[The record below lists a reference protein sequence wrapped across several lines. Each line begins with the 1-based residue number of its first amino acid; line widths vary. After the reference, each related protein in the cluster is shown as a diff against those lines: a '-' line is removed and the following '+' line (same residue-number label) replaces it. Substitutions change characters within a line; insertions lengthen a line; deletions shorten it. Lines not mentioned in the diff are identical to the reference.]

1 MKIGIVSVGLGAF
14 SYPDVIAHVA
24 CTAEQC
30 GFESLWAPDHSA
42 IPDGHQT
49 KCPYTPDG
57 EIPGGP
63 DAPLVEPISALSF
76 VAGLT
81 SKIKLGTGVMI
92 LPQRHPLYVAKELAT
107 LDLISAGRAIL
118 GIGSGWCAEEFRALG
133 LDFHQRGKR
142 TDEAIGA
149 LHALWRDDPSTFE
162 GAHFN
167 FHRIR
172 SFPKPLQAGGVP
184 ILVGGHSRAA
194 ARRAARYG
202 DGFYPLTPIV
212 DTDVSKIDF
221 VKEIDRLIVMLR
233 EECDKVG
240 RKFDGF
246 EISTSAA
253 ADLDI
258 IKRLEDIGV
267 GRVSTALAALDRD
280 GITRS
285 LEKIGSD
292 IIARVS

>member
-1 MKIGIVSVGLGAF
+1 MEIGITSVGLGPL
-14 SYPDVIAHVA
+14 SDRDTMAHVA
-24 CTAEQC
+24 RTAEKC

-49 KCPYTPDG
+49 KCPYTPNG

-63 DAPLVEPISALSF
+63 DAPLVEPVSALSF
-76 VAGLT
+76 LAGLT

-92 LPQRHPLYVAKELAT
+92 LPQRHPLYVAKEIAT

-118 GIGSGWCAEEFRALG
+118 GIGSGWCAEEFGALG
-133 LDFHQRGKR
+133 LDFSQRGKR
-142 TDEAIGA
+142 TDEAIQA
-149 LHALWRDDPSTFE
+149 LRALWRDDPSTFE
-162 GAHFN
+162 GAHFS

-172 SFPKPLQAGGVP
+172 SFPKPVQKGGVP

-202 DGFYPLTPIV
+202 DGFFPLTPIV
-212 DTDVSKIDF
+212 DADVSKIDF
-221 VKEIDRLIVMLR
+221 VKEINGLIAMLK

-240 RKFDGF
+240 RNFSGFDVT
-246 EISTSAA
+246 TSAA
-253 ADLDI
+253 PHLDT

-267 GRVSTALAALDRD
+267 TRVAMGLTASDRD

-285 LEKIGSD
+285 LERIAGD
-292 IIARVS
+292 IIARV

>member
-1 MKIGIVSVGLGAF
+1 MKIGIASVGLGPF
-14 SYPDVIAHVA
+14 SVPDTMAHVA
-24 CTAEQC
+24 HTAEQC

-42 IPDGHQT
+42 IPDPHQS

-63 DAPLVEPISALSF
+63 GTPLVEPISALSF
-76 VAGLT
+76 MAGLT

-92 LPQRHPLYVAKELAT
+92 LPQRHPFYVAKELAT
-107 LDLISAGRAIL
+107 LDLISTGRAIL
-118 GIGSGWCAEEFRALG
+118 GIGSGWCAEEFAALG

-142 TDEAIGA
+142 TDEAMQA
-149 LHALWRDDPSTFE
+149 LRVLWREDPSTFE
-162 GAHFN
+162 GTHFS
-167 FHRIR
+167 FQRIR
-172 SFPKPLQAGGVP
+172 SFPKPVQKGGVP

-202 DGFYPLTPIV
+202 DGFFPLTPIV
-212 DTDVSKIDF
+212 DADVSRIDF
-221 VKEIDRLIVMLR
+221 VEQIKGLIALLK

-246 EISTSAA
+246 DITSSAA
-253 ADLDI
+253 PNLDI
-258 IKRLEDIGV
+258 IKHLEDIGV
-267 GRVSTALAALDRD
+267 TRVSTGLATSDRD

-285 LEKIGSD
+285 LEKIAND
-292 IIARVS
+292 IIARV

>member
-1 MKIGIVSVGLGAF
+1 MKIGIASVGLGPL
-14 SYPDVIAHVA
+14 SDPDTMAHVA
-24 CTAEQC
+24 RTAEQC

-49 KCPYTPDG
+49 KCPYTPNG
-57 EIPGGP
+57 EIPGGAN
-63 DAPLVEPISALSF
+63 APLVEPISALSF

-92 LPQRHPLYVAKELAT
+92 LPQRHPLYVAKEIAT
-107 LDLISAGRAIL
+107 LDLISTGRAIL
-118 GIGSGWCAEEFRALG
+118 GIGSGWCAEEFGALG
-133 LDFHQRGKR
+133 LDFRQRGKR
-142 TDEAIGA
+142 TDEAMQA
-149 LHALWRDDPSTFE
+149 LRVLWRDDPSTFE
-162 GAHFN
+162 GTHFS

-172 SFPKPLQAGGVP
+172 SFPKPVQEGGVP

-212 DTDVSKIDF
+212 DADVSKIDF
-221 VKEIDRLIVMLR
+221 VKEINGLIVLLR

-246 EISTSAA
+246 DVTTSAA
-253 ADLDI
+253 PNLDI

-267 GRVSTALAALDRD
+267 TRVSTGLTVSDPD

-285 LEKIGSD
+285 LEKIAND
-292 IIARVS
+292 IIARV